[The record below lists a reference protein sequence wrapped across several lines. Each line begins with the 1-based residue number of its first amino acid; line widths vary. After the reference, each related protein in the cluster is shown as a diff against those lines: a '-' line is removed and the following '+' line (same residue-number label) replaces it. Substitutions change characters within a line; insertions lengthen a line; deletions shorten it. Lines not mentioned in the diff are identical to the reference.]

1 MIQNL
6 YHLNVA
12 SRRLQRR
19 IKEKELESKN
29 HLFINRIVKIK
40 TNVNPIFAD
49 TAPLEN
55 SRHKK
60 KSNRSVMLPPIQST
74 EPLWFLMFLLITIK
88 CTQVVISEAIVPR
101 LYFLKQN
108 QLIISTR
115 EQLNIPSNINQ
126 RTKVLM
132 TVLLVNMKK
141 INPWGKQP
149 RSPLKLQISIQLGR
163 MAFKSTTKPTIN
175 RN

>member
-74 EPLWFLMFLLITIK
+74 EPL
-88 CTQVVISEAIVPR
+88 
-101 LYFLKQN
+101 
-108 QLIISTR
+108 
-115 EQLNIPSNINQ
+115 
-126 RTKVLM
+126 
-132 TVLLVNMKK
+132 
-141 INPWGKQP
+141 
-149 RSPLKLQISIQLGR
+149 
-163 MAFKSTTKPTIN
+163 
-175 RN
+175 